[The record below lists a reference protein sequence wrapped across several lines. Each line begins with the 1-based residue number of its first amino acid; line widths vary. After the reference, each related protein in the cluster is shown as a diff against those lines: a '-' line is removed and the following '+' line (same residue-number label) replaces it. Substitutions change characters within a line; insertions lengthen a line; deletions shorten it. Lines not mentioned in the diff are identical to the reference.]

1 MFALTIAL
9 ALAAQ
14 AAPQPAGSD
23 DIVVT
28 GERLTREAAR
38 RYVNDISRPVND
50 QLPAFR
56 NPVCPTVI
64 GMPEENA
71 AVIVER
77 VKKVAKYVG
86 VKVGKPGCATNFRI
100 IVVED
105 AQAFVSELHRQK
117 PVFFAGMEK
126 SEIDR
131 LMKDQRPALAWSA
144 VQTQNEDGQVYA
156 DYSSGKGQFDRA
168 HGNRVSAS
176 GVPTDSE
183 SEGAAADVGR
193 ATPGGKTQR
202 NMSASIIK
210 SSTQQAIL
218 DSYVVIDSAAANGK
232 TLMQVADYAV
242 MRALAA
248 AQPPAEATGV
258 DTILTLFNDGGETPP
273 SLRAPDVA
281 YLKALYSASPT
292 MGKMQQLNRLSKAV
306 LETSP
311 EEPAGSK

>member
-1 MFALTIAL
+1 MLVTIVALLL
-9 ALAAQ
+9 AGQ
-14 AAPQPAGSD
+14 AVPPASD

-38 RYVNDISRPVND
+38 RYVNEISRPVSD

-56 NPVCPTVI
+56 NPVCPAVI
-64 GMPEENA
+64 GMPEANA
-71 AVIVER
+71 GVVVER
-77 VKKVAKYVG
+77 VKKVAKHVG
-86 VKVGKPGCATNFRI
+86 VKVGKPGCNANFRI

-105 AQAFVSELHRQK
+105 AQTFVSELQKQK
-117 PVFFAGMEK
+117 PMFFAGLEK

-144 VQTQNEDGQVYA
+144 TQMQNEDGQVFA
-156 DYSSGKGQFDRA
+156 DYSSGRGAFDNA
-168 HGNRVSAS
+168 HGNRISAGKPGDGES
-176 GVPTDSE
+176 GGTS
-183 SEGAAADVGR
+183 ADAGR
-193 ATPGGKTQR
+193 PTPGGRTQR
-202 NMSASIIK
+202 NATASFIK
-210 SSTQQAIL
+210 ASTQQAIL
-218 DSYVVIDSAAANGK
+218 DSYVVIDSAAAEGK

-248 AQPPAEATGV
+248 AQPPAEASGV
-258 DTILTLFNDGGETPP
+258 DTILTLFNEGGETPP

-292 MGKMQQLNRLSKAV
+292 MTKMQQLNRLSKAV

-311 EEPAGSK
+311 EEPAGGN